1 MTLTLVLAAT
11 ALFFLV
17 LERSGIIGL
26 SYRVLAESNS
36 ALQLVTDPH
45 LDDNA
50 KEVAVRRMAVQM
62 LRLSGEMLVRGLAV
76 VLVPGMLVY
85 AAVLAGATDME
96 SVWRIALSWP
106 LVLINVLIF
115 LFVLFWQRRA

>member
-26 SYRVLAESNS
+26 SYRVLAESNC

-106 LVLINVLIF
+106 LLLINVLIF
-115 LFVLFWQRRA
+115 TFVLFWQRRA

>member
-17 LERSGIIGL
+17 LERSGLIGL

-36 ALQLVTDPH
+36 ALRLVTDPH
-45 LDDNA
+45 LDDDT
-50 KEVAVRRMAVQM
+50 KEVAIRRMAAQM

-76 VLVPGMLVY
+76 VFVPGMLVY
-85 AAVLAGATDME
+85 AAILAGATDME

-106 LVLINVLIF
+106 LLLINALIF
-115 LFVLFWQRRA
+115 FFVLVWRRRA